1 MGRQPEDLADA
12 YRYNVKQIAEDIA
25 NQVGAEVRA
34 IFAVP
39 AYCDNCGLNR
49 EEVMEFGQASDPV
62 CCVSRAGVDELAA
75 IIMGGAEVEIQGESL
90 LDERLRRARLDT
102 RVGWAGNA
110 PLTDVWLSQYD
121 VHYEEAVSMIRLR
134 LIEDGTN
141 A

>member
-1 MGRQPEDLADA
+1 
-12 YRYNVKQIAEDIA
+12 
-25 NQVGAEVRA
+25 
-34 IFAVP
+34 
-39 AYCDNCGLNR
+39 
-49 EEVMEFGQASDPV
+49 
-62 CCVSRAGVDELAA
+62 
-75 IIMGGAEVEIQGESL
+75 MGGAEVEIQGESL

-102 RVGWAGNA
+102 RDGWAGNA